1 MVFGI
6 DDALG
11 IASAAASVMGAGKGK
26 TRTEQP
32 IYDPRANEL
41 LDLLTGRA
49 KGLMETPY
57 QSPALLRYN
66 PTSVFQ
72 QSPVLQAIQD
82 AVDRS
87 MTVAGQGG
95 SSQPNPAP
103 APTQQQG
110 MQFDNPFFKGF
121 AEGDPRKGTMAEAYS
136 GNSFMRALGKM
147 GGVAPMAAYWSSMRP
162 QQGQQPQMAPQGGQ
176 PQDIRQMID
185 MLEGPS
191 PDGTRMDGT
200 KVGTPSLNE
209 RYGPRNPAQAYAN
222 PLGGGNYIGNI
233 LKSLGQ

>member
-26 TRTEQP
+26 TMKSQP
-32 IYDPRANEL
+32 IYDERANEL

-176 PQDIRQMID
+176 PAKDYQKYPMT
-185 MLEGPS
+185 
-191 PDGTRMDGT
+191 GTIMDLIAGA
-200 KVGTPSLNE
+200 GGGSNM
-209 RYGPRNPAQAYAN
+209 GPRMQGAGDGMPMG
-222 PLGGGNYIGNI
+222 GGGNYIGNI

>member
-11 IASAAASVMGAGKGK
+11 IASAGLGILGGGKGK
-26 TRTEQP
+26 SMKSQP

-49 KGLMETPY
+49 KGLMQTPY
-57 QSPALLRYN
+57 QSPALLRYE
-66 PTSVFQ
+66 PKSVFQ

-87 MTVAGQGG
+87 MTNAGQGA
-95 SSQPNPAP
+95 SSQATPVPAP
-103 APTQQQG
+103 AQPG

-136 GNSFMRALGKM
+136 GNSFMRSLGKM
-147 GGVAPMAAYWSSMRP
+147 GGVAPMAAYFQSM
-162 QQGQQPQMAPQGGQ
+162 QQPQGAPQAGEQPPQQAGMPQGAGQ
-176 PQDIRQMID
+176 PKDYQKYPMTGTIID
-185 MLEGPS
+185 LIAGAGGSNM
-191 PDGTRMDGT
+191 
-200 KVGTPSLNE
+200 
-209 RYGPRNPAQAYAN
+209 GPRTGQGAADGFS
-222 PLGGGNYIGNI
+222 GGGGGYIGNL
-233 LKSLGQ
+233 LKTMGA